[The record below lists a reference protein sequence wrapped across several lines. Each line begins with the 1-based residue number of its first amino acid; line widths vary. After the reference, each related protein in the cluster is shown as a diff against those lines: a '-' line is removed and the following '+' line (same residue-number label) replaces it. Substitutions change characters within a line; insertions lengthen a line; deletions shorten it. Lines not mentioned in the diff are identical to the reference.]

1 MFRPTGSYSTDTS
14 TWTPDAQIFSAKQSK
29 NVNFTELL
37 DYDNKYGDEDNKDDE
52 DSPLW
57 MVLMDQS
64 QLFMTIVGFLAN
76 MATTITLIK
85 NGQVCGPYFLVA
97 LCVRHVFFWKANI
110 SDLQK
115 TSSWGVCPGF
125 SRQRGS
131 CLEAL
136 SSYITNSLY

>member
-1 MFRPTGSYSTDTS
+1 MRSLMFRPTGSYTTDTS
-14 TWTPDAQIFSAKQSK
+14 TWTPDAQFFSAKQSK

-37 DYDNKYGDEDNKDDE
+37 DHDNKYGDEDNKDDE

-97 LCVRHVFFWKANI
+97 LY
-110 SDLQK
+110 
-115 TSSWGVCPGF
+115 
-125 SRQRGS
+125 GS
-131 CLEAL
+131 CLFGR
-136 SSYITNSLY
+136 